1 MAGFPAASS
10 QVSNSGCCCF
20 LICPGLP
27 LLDGAD
33 SGWGAGSAA
42 APDVIRGGVLT
53 LLDKQVPGE
62 PRLKPL
68 GMGMGVV
75 HP

>member
-1 MAGFPAASS
+1 MAGFPATSS

-27 LLDGAD
+27 LSDGAD

-42 APDVIRGGVLT
+42 VPDVIRGGVLT
-53 LLDKQVPGE
+53 LLDNQEPGE
-62 PRLKPL
+62 TRLKPL
-68 GMGMGVV
+68 GRGCGV